1 MTTSHPQEPL
11 KRKPSN
17 VNAKYH
23 HAQQLTCGATPF
35 RVYGNTMGTIAP
47 SDRWESRDPA
57 SNVTPQGKESQGS
70 GPGCCAYRN
79 PDAIA
84 WRDLRWSTHTP
95 NHPARGLKLGD
106 VQRSA
111 SAFWRVCGHASLVP
125 QPLHEHH
132 LAATGLPQC
141 GRTQGS
147 HNDRKTSSYIALFSN
162 KIKYLILTYT
172 LPNTIWTKI

>member
-1 MTTSHPQEPL
+1 MSPPQEPR
-11 KRKPSN
+11 KREASN
-17 VNAKYH
+17 VNADYH
-23 HAQQLTCGATPF
+23 HTQQLTCGATPF
-35 RVYGNTMGTIAP
+35 RVYGNAAGTTAP

-70 GPGCCAYRN
+70 GPGRRAYRN

-84 WRDLRWSTHTP
+84 WRDLRLSTHTP

-106 VQRSA
+106 VQRSTR
-111 SAFWRVCGHASLVP
+111 AFWGLCGHASLVP
-125 QPLHEHH
+125 RPPHEHH
-132 LAATGLPQC
+132 LAATGSAQC

-147 HNDRKTSSYIALFSN
+147 HSHRKTSSYIALFSN

-172 LPNTIWTKI
+172 LPNTIWTKL